1 MVRLDEALGE
11 FGFDAAAIGLVW
23 INVEGCEPQVLEGR
37 AVIMKHAV
45 PVAFEF
51 TPERY
56 DAASKA
62 RLVERFA
69 AHCTRMYHLG
79 GAAGTAAP
87 VLTLASIDTIDD
99 VLVY

>member
-11 FGFDAAAIGLVW
+11 LEFDAAAIGPVW
-23 INVEGCEPQVLEGR
+23 INVEGCELQVLEGL

-69 AHCTRMYHLG
+69 EHCTRMHRLS

-87 VLTLASIDTIDD
+87 VLALASIDTIDD

>member
-1 MVRLDEALGE
+1 
-11 FGFDAAAIGLVW
+11 
-23 INVEGCEPQVLEGR
+23 
-37 AVIMKHAV
+37 MKHAV

-56 DAASKA
+56 DAANKA

-69 AHCTRMYHLG
+69 THCTRMHRLSG
-79 GAAGTAAP
+79 AAP
-87 VLTLASIDTIDD
+87 VLTLASIEMIDD